1 MENINE
7 NRIEN
12 EVEVQ
17 VRTEN
22 NAVTEYAARVAEL
35 VKKKG
40 GKTDEKQGNSIIY
53 N

>member
-7 NRIEN
+7 NKIES

-22 NAVTEYAARVAEL
+22 NVIPEYAARVAEL
-35 VKKKG
+35 
-40 GKTDEKQGNSIIY
+40 EERR
-53 N
+53 

>member
-1 MENINE
+1 MKNINE
-7 NRIEN
+7 NRI

-40 GKTDEKQGNSIIY
+40 GKTDEK
-53 N
+53 

>member
-1 MENINE
+1 MENNNE

-35 VKKKG
+35 VKEKG
-40 GKTDEKQGNSIIY
+40 GKANAK
-53 N
+53 

>member
-1 MENINE
+1 MENYE
-7 NRIEN
+7 NKIES

-22 NAVTEYAARVAEL
+22 NAVPEYAARVAEL

-40 GKTDEKQGNSIIY
+40 GKTDEK
-53 N
+53 

>member
-1 MENINE
+1 MEDINE

-40 GKTDEKQGNSIIY
+40 GKTDEK
-53 N
+53 

>member
-22 NAVTEYAARVAEL
+22 NAVTEYAARVVEL

-40 GKTDEKQGNSIIY
+40 GKTDEK
-53 N
+53 

>member
-22 NAVTEYAARVAEL
+22 N

-40 GKTDEKQGNSIIY
+40 GKTDEK
-53 N
+53 

>member
-1 MENINE
+1 MKNINE

-22 NAVTEYAARVAEL
+22 NAVTEYAARVAERDG
-35 VKKKG
+35 VAW
-40 GKTDEKQGNSIIY
+40 
-53 N
+53 